1 MKRHF
6 IGLGIL
12 MFFLSTLPVY
22 AGAPL
27 DTVQTNVNKVLDV
40 LRDPKLKA
48 ESAKEIKKE
57 KLEAIYEQ
65 MFDEVEL
72 SRRTLG
78 GNWNKLNPA
87 QQQEF
92 IQLYRQILEKAYIDK
107 ILSYTNEKIVF
118 SKENMLSNNQ
128 AEVQTKVITSSKEIP
143 IFYRVILKDGTWKVY
158 DVVVENVSLVQNY
171 RSQFNSI
178 LAKNTPD
185 QLLEILRKKVKGTI
199 GTQESEG
206 TGLRV
211 DLPGSM
217 PLLALTI
224 NILPINLICQKETKE
239 RGYSHHET
247 SLISGFTFGFSRRG
261 LCSPPFPCLPFPSS
275 AVFQPAVMA
284 VFQFRADLR

>member
-6 IGLGIL
+6 IGLSIL

-40 LRDPKLKA
+40 LRDPKLKG
-48 ESAKEIKKE
+48 ETAKGIKKE
-57 KLEAIYEQ
+57 KLEAIYGQ
-65 MFDEVEL
+65 MFDEIEL
-72 SRRTLG
+72 SMRTLG
-78 GNWNKLNPA
+78 GNWTKLNPT

-107 ILSYTNEKIVF
+107 LLSYTNEKIVF

-128 AEVQTKVITSSKEIP
+128 AEIQTKVITSSKEIP
-143 IFYRVILKDGTWKVY
+143 IFYKVILKDGAWKVY

-185 QLLEILRKKVKGTI
+185 QLLEILRKKVKG
-199 GTQESEG
+199 Q
-206 TGLRV
+206 
-211 DLPGSM
+211 
-217 PLLALTI
+217 
-224 NILPINLICQKETKE
+224 
-239 RGYSHHET
+239 
-247 SLISGFTFGFSRRG
+247 
-261 LCSPPFPCLPFPSS
+261 
-275 AVFQPAVMA
+275 
-284 VFQFRADLR
+284 